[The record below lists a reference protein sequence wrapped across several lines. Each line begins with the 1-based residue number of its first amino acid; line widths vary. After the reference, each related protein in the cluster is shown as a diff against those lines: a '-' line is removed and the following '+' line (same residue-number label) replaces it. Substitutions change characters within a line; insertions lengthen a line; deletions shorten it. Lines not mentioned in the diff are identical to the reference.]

1 MAYTYHD
8 WQQQTDPAARLTRL
22 RQHLAE
28 VSALISASISANG
41 SSRSASDLRQY
52 WKDLTEEEKS
62 LIAEYGL
69 DGATPA
75 VRVGVVRVGRISQ

>member
-41 SSRSASDLRQY
+41 SSRSASDLERY
-52 WKDLTEEEKS
+52 WQRLTDEEKK
-62 LIAEYGL
+62 LTDQYGL